1 MARVLYY
8 AQRSPYARK
17 IRILLAE
24 KNLVCEMKETDIA
37 NKSAEFIQIS
47 PIGRV
52 PVLVD
57 EDGTTIWDST
67 LIMEYLD
74 ETYPEPSFYPS
85 DRKQRLEC
93 RKWEDIGDT
102 LADNAIA
109 LWYQKL
115 KGENADPKDR
125 AKYQAAMNRLL
136 PVLDEQLTTS
146 TYLLG
151 KNWTAADVSALSALG
166 YYTFRLGEDW
176 QHQYLRLGQWFKNL
190 HQKKSVKSTV
200 PVG

>member
-24 KNLVCEMKETDIA
+24 KNLDCEMKATDIM

-47 PIGRV
+47 PIGKV

-57 EDGTTIWDST
+57 EDSTTIWDST

-102 LADNAIA
+102 LADNAVA
-109 LWYQKL
+109 LWYRKL
-115 KGENADPKDR
+115 KGENADPK
-125 AKYQAAMNRLL
+125 YQSAIDRLL

-151 KNWTAADVSALSALG
+151 KNWTAADVSALCALG
-166 YYTFRLGEDW
+166 YYTLRLGEDW

-190 HQKKSVKSTV
+190 HQRESVKTTV